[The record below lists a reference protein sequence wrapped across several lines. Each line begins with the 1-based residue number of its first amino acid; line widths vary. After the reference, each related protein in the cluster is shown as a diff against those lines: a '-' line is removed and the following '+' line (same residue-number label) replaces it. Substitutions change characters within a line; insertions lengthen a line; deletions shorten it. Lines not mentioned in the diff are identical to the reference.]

1 MRVQS
6 EAMAEA
12 QEFKCKIEAARRG
25 AKRGASRRI
34 GRPDKGRDGLDT
46 GANLKKV

>member
-25 AKRGASRRI
+25 ALRRI
-34 GRPDKGRDGLDT
+34 GRPEKGRDGLDT
-46 GANLKKV
+46 GLNVKKA